1 MQTQGVLNML
11 GFCFFLF
18 SGVSFVFLFVE
29 FHQWS
34 LMVNSIRMLYYVDGT
49 RRSFQQVIQQ
59 IEWTF
64 ARNLNRSLAAKE
76 HVQDVAVVLLRRLY
90 HRVLLGSVFAKWH
103 LYTNLIVNLGG
114 GGNGGVVSTGSAR
127 EESMLPSVR
136 EMELELEKLEKIE

>member
-1 MQTQGVLNML
+1 MFFVL
-11 GFCFFLF
+11 FF
-18 SGVSFVFLFVE
+18 VLFVLL
-29 FHQWS
+29 FVKQ
-34 LMVNSIRMLYYVDGT
+34 LRMVFYDDGA
-49 RRSFQQVIQQ
+49 RWSFQQIIQQ

-114 GGNGGVVSTGSAR
+114 GGNGGVGGVGGDRGRSVQEA
-127 EESMLPSVR
+127 SMLPSMR
-136 EMELELEKLEKIE
+136 EVELELEKTTIAEYIDTVER

>member
-1 MQTQGVLNML
+1 M
-11 GFCFFLF
+11 
-18 SGVSFVFLFVE
+18 VFYDDGA
-29 FHQWS
+29 QWS
-34 LMVNSIRMLYYVDGT
+34 FRQI
-49 RRSFQQVIQQ
+49 IQQ

-114 GGNGGVVSTGSAR
+114 RERSCGWGGRGGRSIGAGGPNPSAPKSGLR
-127 EESMLPSVR
+127 DADPKVPDEHWQPPMTS
-136 EMELELEKLEKIE
+136 

>member
-1 MQTQGVLNML
+1 L
-11 GFCFFLF
+11 FFLF
-18 SGVSFVFLFVE
+18 YSLSNNYEWCFTMMVARWSFR
-29 FHQWS
+29 Q
-34 LMVNSIRMLYYVDGT
+34 I
-49 RRSFQQVIQQ
+49 IQQ

-114 GGNGGVVSTGSAR
+114 GGNGGVGRVGGDRGRSVQEASVPEA
-127 EESMLPSVR
+127 SMLPSMR
-136 EMELELEKLEKIE
+136 EVELELEKTTIAEYIDTVER

>member
-1 MQTQGVLNML
+1 M
-11 GFCFFLF
+11 FLF
-18 SGVSFVFLFVE
+18 FFFVLFVLL
-29 FHQWS
+29 FVKQLRMVFYDDGARWS
-34 LMVNSIRMLYYVDGT
+34 
-49 RRSFQQVIQQ
+49 FPQVIQQ

-114 GGNGGVVSTGSAR
+114 GGNGGVLGGVGRDRGRSVQEA
-127 EESMLPSVR
+127 SMLPSMR
-136 EMELELEKLEKIE
+136 EVELELEKTTIAEYIDTVER